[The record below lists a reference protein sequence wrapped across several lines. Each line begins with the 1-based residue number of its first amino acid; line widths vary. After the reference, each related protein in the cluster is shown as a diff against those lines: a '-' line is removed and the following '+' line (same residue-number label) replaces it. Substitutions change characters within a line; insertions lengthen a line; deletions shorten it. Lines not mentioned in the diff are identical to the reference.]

1 MIVAEADENELD
13 QNNAVAKQSYHRS
26 VTVESD
32 TESMVG
38 GQVDAALYGNWTE
51 PLNI

>member
-1 MIVAEADENELD
+1 MIVAEADVNELD
-13 QNNAVAKQSYHRS
+13 ENNAAVKQSYHRS

-38 GQVDAALYGNWTE
+38 GQVDAAL
-51 PLNI
+51 